1 MTFLTSEERQFYE
14 SNGYIISPNVFDL
27 SEIDSARKLVFD
39 TYRKFVDVRQEL
51 LDLKDPWNQSDFD
64 FDLLDSASSL
74 LLSSP

>member
-64 FDLLDSASSL
+64 FDLL
-74 LLSSP
+74 